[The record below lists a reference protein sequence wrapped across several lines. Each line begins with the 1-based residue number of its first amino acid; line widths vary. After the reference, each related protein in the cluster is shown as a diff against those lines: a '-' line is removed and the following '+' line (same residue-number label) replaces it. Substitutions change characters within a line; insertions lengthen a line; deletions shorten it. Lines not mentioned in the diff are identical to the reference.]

1 MTKFVEAARR
11 LKKVTG
17 WWRTGELLAPM
28 AVVGQLEVS
37 GRWLHGERGGR
48 TGYMRKGRRLQ
59 HKEAGAG

>member
-1 MTKFVEAARR
+1 MR
-11 LKKVTG
+11 LTG
-17 WWRTGELLAPM
+17 GWGTGELLAVM
-28 AVVGQLEVS
+28 AAVGQLEVS

>member
-1 MTKFVEAARR
+1 MGRFDSWLNVSAVNR
-11 LKKVTG
+11 
-17 WWRTGELLAPM
+17 WRTGELLAPM

-37 GRWLHGERGGR
+37 GRWLHGGRGGW